1 MDARR
6 FLEALSESKDYKPP
20 SLDLSSYIT
29 PKERQRFL
37 TKMKNHL
44 HCKQKFRSVIEAELK
59 RRGISAEQLQ
69 KSIH

>member
-1 MDARR
+1 MDAGR

-29 PKERQRFL
+29 PEELQRLL

-44 HCKQKFRSVIEAELK
+44 HRTQKSRSVIEAELK
-59 RRGISAEQLQ
+59 RRGISVE
-69 KSIH
+69 